1 MIDCGEGTQIKMGQ
15 YKVNVSRLNNIFISH
30 LHSDHCIGLAGLI
43 STMTM
48 LGRSEPLSIYAYK
61 DLKNI
66 LLPTL
71 DYFTDDDSFEV
82 IFHDINPKKKE
93 IVYEDKALTVSTIP
107 LKHRVPTC
115 GFLFEE
121 RQGER
126 HLIKQMIEAFD
137 IPIRELKAIKQ
148 GADFVDKD
156 GFVVKNER
164 LTTPADVPRRYAY
177 ISDTLYTESII
188 PQIEGVDCLF
198 HEATFLEQDHLRA
211 KETLHSTAIQAAQ
224 IAKKAKVKKL
234 VIGHY
239 SARYRQ
245 HKPFLDEARSVFE
258 NTVLAEDG
266 LIFEL

>member
-1 MIDCGEGTQIKMGQ
+1 MEPFRVTILGSGSALPTKDNFHASQVLELRGRRYMIDCGEGTQIKMGQ

-43 STMTM
+43 STMAM

-66 LLPTL
+66 LLPIL

-93 IVYEDKALTVSTIP
+93 IVYKDKALTVSTIP
-107 LKHRVPTC
+107 WKH
-115 GFLFEE
+115 
-121 RQGER
+121 
-126 HLIKQMIEAFD
+126 
-137 IPIRELKAIKQ
+137 
-148 GADFVDKD
+148 
-156 GFVVKNER
+156 
-164 LTTPADVPRRYAY
+164 RYAY

-198 HEATFLEQDHLRA
+198 HEATFLEQDHRRA